1 MMKNNMEVKV
11 DLLEEM
17 VEEIN
22 VRFRGM
28 VVAQVTMKGDIQL
41 TSVSRRYY
49 DDYELEEK
57 LQGVADYIADEF
69 NVDLVYEGYYKNSI
83 VCSVIEY

>member
-1 MMKNNMEVKV
+1 MKNNVKVNV

-28 VVAQVTMKGDIQL
+28 IVAQMTNKGNIQL
-41 TSVSRRYY
+41 TNITRRYY
-49 DDYELEEK
+49 ENYELEEK
-57 LQGVADYIADEF
+57 LQGVVDYIADEF
-69 NVDLVYEGYYKNSI
+69 DVDLTYEGYYKNSI